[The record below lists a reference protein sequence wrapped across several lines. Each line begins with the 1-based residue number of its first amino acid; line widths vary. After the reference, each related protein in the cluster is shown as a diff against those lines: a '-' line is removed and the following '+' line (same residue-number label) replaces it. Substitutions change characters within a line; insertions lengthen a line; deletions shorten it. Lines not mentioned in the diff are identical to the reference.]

1 MFTHGYAG
9 DQFFGKEMNKNE
21 EECRRIRMSGIRE
34 LRNSKNMKMLSEL
47 PDEFC
52 KDDLIDVRRKKGLGG
67 KCGYILSRWM
77 KSGMVRKEFQTYCK
91 LKRGAYP
98 TFLSPFCNLCIC
110 GILYIIVYLYNMILF
125 AFIAVR

>member
-1 MFTHGYAG
+1 
-9 DQFFGKEMNKNE
+9 
-21 EECRRIRMSGIRE
+21 MSGIRE

-67 KCGYILSRWM
+67 KCGYILSRCM
-77 KSGMVRKEFQTYCK
+77 KAGVVSKEFQTYYK
-91 LKRGAYP
+91 LKGGAYP

-125 AFIAVR
+125 AFVICI